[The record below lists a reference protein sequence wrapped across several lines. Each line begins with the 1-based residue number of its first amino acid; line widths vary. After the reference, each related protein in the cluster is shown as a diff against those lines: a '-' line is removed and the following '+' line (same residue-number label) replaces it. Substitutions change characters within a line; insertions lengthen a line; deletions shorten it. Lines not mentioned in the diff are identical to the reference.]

1 MKSPQNDKLNEYL
14 SIISTRF
21 DQQKAE
27 LKMLRAENK
36 KLKLQLE
43 EIRLGQ
49 SDIFSH
55 LADAERLKLKQQ
67 VSGLIAML
75 DKHLEK

>member
-14 SIISTRF
+14 SIISNRF

-36 KLKLQLE
+36 KLKTQLE

-55 LADAERLKLKQQ
+55 LADAERVKLKQQ
-67 VSGLIAML
+67 INGLIAII
-75 DKHLEK
+75 DKHLE

>member
-1 MKSPQNDKLNEYL
+1 MKSPQNDKMNEYL
-14 SIISTRF
+14 GIISTRF

-27 LKMLRAENK
+27 LRMLRNENK
-36 KLKLQLE
+36 KLKMQLE

-55 LADAERLKLKQQ
+55 LADAERVKLKQQ
-67 VSGLIAML
+67 INSLIAII
-75 DKHLEK
+75 DKQLE

>member
-1 MKSPQNDKLNEYL
+1 MKSPQNDKLNEHL

-27 LKMLRAENK
+27 LRMLRSENK
-36 KLKLQLE
+36 KLKIQLE

-55 LADAERLKLKQQ
+55 LADAERIKLKQQ
-67 VSGLIAML
+67 VNGLIAVI
-75 DKHLEK
+75 DNHLEK

>member
-1 MKSPQNDKLNEYL
+1 MKSPQNDKLNKYI
-14 SIISTRF
+14 SIISNRF

-36 KLKLQLE
+36 KLKTQLE

-55 LADAERLKLKQQ
+55 LADAERVKLKQQ
-67 VSGLIAML
+67 INGLIAII
-75 DKHLEK
+75 DKHLE